1 MLHVDLNGRTALVTG
16 GSGQIGRAICVALA
30 RAGARVAFTYFS
42 NHDGADET
50 AAALKAIRDEDPLI
64 VRVNL
69 SHKGAV
75 EEVAEAVRG
84 GLGAV
89 DVYVANAASGVLKP
103 VAELTRKH
111 WDWTFGVNARSMF
124 FLAQALTC
132 GDEPLMGQGGRIV
145 GLSSLGALR
154 AIPQYTMV
162 GASKAA
168 MESVSRGLA
177 LELGP
182 RGITVNVVSPGVI
195 DTWALKQFPNREQ
208 LLQIAQLKTPAGRL
222 CTAEDVSQTVLF
234 LCAPEASMI
243 HGQTLTV
250 DGGYAITA

>member
-1 MLHVDLNGRTALVTG
+1 MLHVDLNGKTALVTG
-16 GSGQIGRAICVALA
+16 GSGEIGRAICLELA

-50 AAALKAIRDEDPLI
+50 AAALKAIRDEDPPV

-69 SHKGAV
+69 SHKTAV
-75 EEVAEAVRG
+75 AEVADAVREQ
-84 GLGAV
+84 LGSV
-89 DVYVANAASGVLKP
+89 DIYVANAASGVLKP
-103 VAELTRKH
+103 VTELTRKH
-111 WDWTFGVNARSMF
+111 WDWTFGVNARAMF
-124 FLAQALTC
+124 FLAQALVA
-132 GDEPLMGQGGRIV
+132 GDEPLMGSGGRVV
-145 GLSSLGALR
+145 GLSSLGAQR

-168 MESVSRGLA
+168 MESVSRNLA

-182 RGITVNVVSPGVI
+182 RGITVNVVAPGVI
-195 DTWALKQFPNREQ
+195 DTWALQQFPNREQ
-208 LLQIAQLKTPAGRL
+208 LLQIAQLKTPTGRL
-222 CTAEDVSQTVLF
+222 CTAADVASTVLF
-234 LCAPEASMI
+234 LCADEAGMI